1 MAVTVY
7 ACHMPTRKQ
16 RRRRQKLKRHE
27 YEEVYIDAAT
37 GEEVEVDPDELETLQ
52 PKKQPRAAAAKQA
65 QPARGRGGRVIQP
78 PSWQRV
84 IRRGGS
90 TSRSCRPWTR
100 TPKDNRPIAGLLL
113 QTFVLL
119 GFFIPFSY
127 FMDRFTYNAYLRR
140 SGKNTSS
147 KK

>member
-1 MAVTVY
+1 
-7 ACHMPTRKQ
+7 MPSRKQ
-16 RRRRQKLKRHE
+16 RRRREKLKRHE

-37 GEEVEVDPDELETLQ
+37 GEEVEVDPDELETLKA
-52 PKKQPRAAAAKQA
+52 KKQPKAAAAKQE
-65 QPARGRGGRVIQP
+65 PARGRGGRVIQP

-84 IRRGGS
+84 IRRGAIFGPFMFI
-90 TSRSCRPWTR
+90 TVYLLA
-100 TPKDNRPIAGLLL
+100 PKDNRPIAGLLL

-140 SGKNTSS
+140 SGKGASP
-147 KK
+147 KKR